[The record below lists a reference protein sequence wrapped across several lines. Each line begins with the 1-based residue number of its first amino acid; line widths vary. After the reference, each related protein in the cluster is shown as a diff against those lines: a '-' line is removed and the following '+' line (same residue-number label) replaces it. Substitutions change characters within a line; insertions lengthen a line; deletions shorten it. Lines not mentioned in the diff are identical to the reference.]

1 MQPWSRLKA
10 ECSEVRRHFVI
21 ADNKFTSS
29 VFPFPKGSFVIAILR
44 FYLSLIFVL
53 FIYIQAADFS
63 YQGWSSCRIAVW
75 HLKIQILQKVC
86 TLRLKV
92 KDLKPIIIMSMA
104 DCTCVM
110 QPPFHRCRMNVVF
123 ALGNMC
129 VFVCELEQA
138 CRQTGWLPTARR
150 CCLVVLNSLLYAWI
164 AAPSQWEHWHASRRD
179 WALSFTLSSSH
190 SRTHLWRLI
199 SSKFPLQ
206 EYYWSCSAFW
216 EPASYYFL
224 ISLVSKDTLT
234 QRRISE
240 NWKEKKIHHRKTY

>member
-1 MQPWSRLKA
+1 M
-10 ECSEVRRHFVI
+10 
-21 ADNKFTSS
+21 
-29 VFPFPKGSFVIAILR
+29 
-44 FYLSLIFVL
+44 
-53 FIYIQAADFS
+53 
-63 YQGWSSCRIAVW
+63 
-75 HLKIQILQKVC
+75 C

-92 KDLKPIIIMSMA
+92 KDLKPLIIMSMA

-110 QPPFHRCRMNVVF
+110 QPPLHRCRMNVVF

-129 VFVCELEQA
+129 ALVCELEQA

-150 CCLVVLNSLLYAWI
+150 CSLVVLNSLLYAWI
-164 AAPSQWEHWHASRRD
+164 AAPSHRERWHASRRD

-190 SRTHLWRLI
+190 SCTHLCHLI

-216 EPASYYFL
+216 QPASYYFL

-240 NWKEKKIHHRKTY
+240 NWKEKKYIMGKHEERRQYWKTSAEEMLRLATGQCWWNVQNFVICANSRGF